1 MRGYRSSRGA
11 LRDALLDVE
20 EVLSD
25 LRAALT
31 ALSLISSTSGGI
43 EEDEMSGLRYVTA
56 RAREHADDLHRSW
69 RDAARRL
76 GSRSGPGG

>member
-20 EVLSD
+20 GDLSD
-25 LRAALT
+25 LRAALA
-31 ALSLISSTSGGI
+31 ALSLISSTTGGI
-43 EEDEMSGLRYVTA
+43 DETEMLGLRYVTSHA
-56 RAREHADDLHRSW
+56 VDHADRVYRAW

-76 GSRSGPGG
+76 GSSSGPGG